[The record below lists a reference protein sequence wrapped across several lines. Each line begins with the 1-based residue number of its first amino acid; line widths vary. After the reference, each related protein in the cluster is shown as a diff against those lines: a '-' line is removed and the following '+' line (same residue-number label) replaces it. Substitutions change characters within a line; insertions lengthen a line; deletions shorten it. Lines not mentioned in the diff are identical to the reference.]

1 MEGLGQEKS
10 LPESSVILA
19 DETTPGEA
27 LDKRLERYAKAKKR
41 SRSVMDYIIHL
52 MDESTQ
58 SEISN
63 EEYWELEKIYDQMD
77 ECGAFLLFR
86 HFYTKGIHKLVG
98 GCTCK
103 RHLLCM
109 LCAIRRGA
117 KQMEAYQKKVEQVL
131 SGNENQ
137 KLALITLTVKNGN
150 DLLERYTHLT
160 KSLKVLTDR
169 RKFMLSGKKPI
180 PTVFADIQG
189 AVWTFEAT
197 NTGNGWH
204 PHCHMLAIVD
214 RDIDLGEMELIDGSW
229 VKSRVG
235 RFQNELTQEW
245 QGVTG
250 DSFIVDVR
258 PIVEKSDTE
267 NMTGAFREVFKYAL
281 KTNDMTV
288 ENQYQA
294 YKSLKG
300 KRLIA
305 SLGSLYNVQVSGDLN
320 DTVEEELRLSPYI
333 DILFRYSET
342 FGYQEYENSSSRTD
356 RGVVEE
362 ETNRSK
368 RAKVLR
374 TKLCQVD

>member
-1 MEGLGQEKS
+1 
-10 LPESSVILA
+10 
-19 DETTPGEA
+19 
-27 LDKRLERYAKAKKR
+27 
-41 SRSVMDYIIHL
+41 MD
-52 MDESTQ
+52 D
-58 SEISN
+58 
-63 EEYWELEKIYDQMD
+63 
-77 ECGAFLLFR
+77 CGAFLLFR

-117 KQMEAYQKKVEQVL
+117 KQMEAYQKRVEHVL
-131 SGNENQ
+131 SVNVNQ
-137 KLALITLTVKNGN
+137 KLALITLTVKNGD
-150 DLLERYTHLT
+150 DLLERYKHLT

-169 RKFMLSGKKPI
+169 RKNMLLDI
-180 PTVFADIQG
+180 RTLPTVFVEIQG

-204 PHCHMLAIVD
+204 PHCHILAIVGSD
-214 RDIDLGEMELIDGSW
+214 VDLGEMELIDSKW

-235 RFQNELTQEW
+235 RFQDELTQEW
-245 QGVTG
+245 QAITG

-258 PIVEKSDTE
+258 PVIEKSDTE
-267 NMTGAFREVFKYAL
+267 NRMGAFREVFKYAL

-288 ENQYQA
+288 ENQYKA
-294 YKSLKG
+294 YRALKG
-300 KRLIA
+300 KRLIV
-305 SLGSLYNVQVSGDLN
+305 SLGCLRNVKVSDDLN
-320 DTVEEELRLSPYI
+320 DTIEEELRLSPYI

-342 FGYQEYENSSSRTD
+342 FGYQEHENSNSRID
-356 RGVVEE
+356 K
-362 ETNRSK
+362 ETNYSK